1 MEDFP
6 MMKKHTRVLAL
17 GLTCTALLSLATPA
31 MAARQNTS
39 TTPIS
44 ASGTTSVTIPS
55 DGTLSFSQIGERVKA
70 NNLTLKAAQE
80 SLKQAKAMDWDDAID
95 EMEDAIDNLN
105 IQISQLLTG
114 SKAQLEKAQADLA
127 TSLNGISVTDGNLTG
142 LKEVIQNT
150 VTLSTLSSLSQYS
163 QMQAASL
170 KASKES
176 LEDQLDDLKEQ
187 KQDYQKTLKDT
198 ERQIDYAA
206 DQTISGA
213 ESLYLTILSTQLQ
226 LDGLK
231 NNTLASTQR
240 SLQEI
245 ELRYQLGQVSKLTL
259 TQVQNGYE
267 SLASS
272 ITSLENTVSTLY
284 SSLQS
289 LMGDVPTGKLR
300 LLDTP
305 SVTANELSYL
315 NYASDLSKA
324 KEKSYTL
331 YTADRAVEDA
341 EDAMNDARRDEGK
354 NSYQYK
360 MAEYAY
366 QSSLYKK
373 DAAVANF
380 EASFLNLYKAI
391 APAQT
396 ALAAKQSVLAYEQQ
410 MYAVAEKKY
419 QLGNLSANALQDAKD
434 TLDSAQRDV
443 EAAQLDLFTAYHSYD
458 QAVKLGLISS
468 SNG

>member
-1 MEDFP
+1 
-6 MMKKHTRVLAL
+6 MMKQHTRVLAL

-80 SLKQAKAMDWDDAID
+80 SLKQAQAMDWNDAID
-95 EMEDAIDNLN
+95 EMEDAIDDLDF
-105 IQISQLLTG
+105 QISQLLNG
-114 SKAQLEKAQADLA
+114 STEQLKKAQADLT
-127 TSLNGISVTDGNLTG
+127 TSLSEISVVDNKLTG
-142 LKEVIQNT
+142 LEKVIKNT
-150 VTLSTLSSLSQYS
+150 VALSTLSSFSQYS

-187 KQDYQKTLKDT
+187 KEDYQKTLADT

-240 SLQEI
+240 SLKEI

-267 SLASS
+267 SLESS

-289 LMGDVPTGKLR
+289 LMGDVPTGKLQ

-315 NYASDLSKA
+315 NYASDLAKA

-366 QSSLYKK
+366 QSSIYKK

-396 ALAAKQSVLAYEQQ
+396 ALAAKQSALAYEQQ

-443 EAAQLDLFTAYHSYD
+443 DAAQLDLFTAYHSYD
-458 QAVKLGLISS
+458 QAVKLGLVSS

>member
-1 MEDFP
+1 

-17 GLTCTALLSLATPA
+17 GLTFTALLSLATPA

-70 NNLTLKAAQE
+70 NNLTLKAAEE

-95 EMEDAIDNLN
+95 EMEDAIDDLDF
-105 IQISQLLTG
+105 QISQLLNG
-114 SKAQLEKAQADLA
+114 SSNQLEIANAALTA
-127 TSLNGISVTDGNLTG
+127 SLNDVSISGD
-142 LKEVIQNT
+142 KIQNLDK
-150 VTLSTLSSLSQYS
+150 VIESSINVSMLKTLAQYS
-163 QMQAASL
+163 RIQAESL
-170 KASKES
+170 KSTKES

-213 ESLYLTILSTQLQ
+213 ESLYLAILSTQLQ

-240 SLQEI
+240 SLKEI

-267 SLASS
+267 SLESS

-324 KEKSYTL
+324 KENSYSL

-373 DAAVANF
+373 DAAVASF

-396 ALAAKQSVLAYEQQ
+396 ALAAKQSALAYEQQ

-458 QAVKLGLISS
+458 QAVKLGLVSS

>member
-1 MEDFP
+1 

-17 GLTCTALLSLATPA
+17 GLTCTVLLSLATPA
-31 MAARQNTS
+31 MAARQNNS

-70 NNLTLKAAQE
+70 NNLTLKAAEE

-95 EMEDAIDNLN
+95 EMEDAIDSLD
-105 IQISQLLTG
+105 IQISQLLYG
-114 SKAQLEKAQADLA
+114 SSGQLDAANKALAD
-127 TSLNGISVTDGNLTG
+127 SLSKVSVTEGNISNLG
-142 LKEVIQNT
+142 DVIKNT
-150 VTLSTLSSLSQYS
+150 ITVSTLQTLSEYGKI
-163 QMQAASL
+163 QAESL

-176 LEDQLDDLKEQ
+176 LEDQLDDLKDQ
-187 KQDYQKTLKDT
+187 KKDYQKTLADT
-198 ERQIDYAA
+198 EKQIEYAA

-213 ESLYLTILSTQLQ
+213 ESLYLTILSTKLQ

-231 NNTLASTQR
+231 TNTLASTQR
-240 SLQEI
+240 SLKEI

-267 SLASS
+267 SLESS
-272 ITSLENTVSTLY
+272 IASLENTVSTLY

-289 LMGDVPTGKLR
+289 LMGDVPTGTLT

-315 NYASDLSKA
+315 NYDADLAKA
-324 KEKSYTL
+324 KENSYTL
-331 YTADRAVEDA
+331 YSANRAVEDA
-341 EDAMNDARRDEGK
+341 EDAMNDSRRDDGK

-373 DAAVANF
+373 DAAVASF

-396 ALAAKQSVLAYEQQ
+396 ALAAKQSALVYEQQ

-419 QLGNLSANALQDAKD
+419 QLGNISANALQDAKD

-458 QAVKLGLISS
+458 QAVKLGLVSS
-468 SNG
+468 GNG

>member
-1 MEDFP
+1 

-55 DGTLSFSQIGERVKA
+55 DGTLAFSQIGERVKA
-70 NNLTLKAAQE
+70 NNLTLKAAEE

-95 EMEDAIDNLN
+95 EMEDAIDNLD
-105 IQISQLLTG
+105 IQISQLLNG
-114 SKAQLEKAQADLA
+114 STNQLA
-127 TSLNGISVTDGNLTG
+127 TANAALTASLDKVSVSGEKIENLG
-142 LKEVIQNT
+142 DVINSAINVSMLK
-150 VTLSTLSSLSQYS
+150 TLAQYG
-163 QMQAASL
+163 QMQAESL
-170 KASKES
+170 KSTKES

-267 SLASS
+267 SLESS

-324 KEKSYTL
+324 KENSYAL

-366 QSSLYKK
+366 QSSIYKK
-373 DAAVANF
+373 DAAVASF

-396 ALAAKQSVLAYEQQ
+396 ALAAKQSALAYEQQ

-458 QAVKLGLISS
+458 QAVKLGLVSS

>member
-1 MEDFP
+1 
-6 MMKKHTRVLAL
+6 
-17 GLTCTALLSLATPA
+17 
-31 MAARQNTS
+31 
-39 TTPIS
+39 
-44 ASGTTSVTIPS
+44 
-55 DGTLSFSQIGERVKA
+55 
-70 NNLTLKAAQE
+70 
-80 SLKQAKAMDWDDAID
+80 MDWDDAID
-95 EMEDAIDNLN
+95 EMEDAIDDLDF
-105 IQISQLLTG
+105 QISQLLNG
-114 SKAQLEKAQADLA
+114 SSAELEAARQQLQ
-127 TSLNGISVTDGNLTG
+127 TSLANVSIAENKISG
-142 LKEVIQNT
+142 LDSVIANT
-150 VTLSTLSSLSQYS
+150 VALSMLSTLSQYGK
-163 QMQAASL
+163 MQAESL
-170 KASKES
+170 KSTKES

-240 SLQEI
+240 SLKEI

-267 SLASS
+267 SLESS

-324 KEKSYTL
+324 KENSYTL

-366 QSSLYKK
+366 QSSIYKK
-373 DAAVANF
+373 DAAVASF

-396 ALAAKQSVLAYEQQ
+396 ALAAKQSALAYEQQ

-443 EAAQLDLFTAYHSYD
+443 EAAQLDLFTAYHSYN
-458 QAVKLGLISS
+458 QAVKLGLVSS

>member
-1 MEDFP
+1 
-6 MMKKHTRVLAL
+6 MMKQHTRVLAL

-55 DGTLSFSQIGERVKA
+55 DGTLAFSQIGERVKA
-70 NNLTLKAAQE
+70 NNLTLKAAEE

-95 EMEDAIDNLN
+95 EMEDAIDNLD
-105 IQISQLLTG
+105 IQISQLLNG
-114 SKAQLEKAQADLA
+114 SSAQLDQAKKDL
-127 TSLNGISVTDGNLTG
+127 
-142 LKEVIQNT
+142 E
-150 VTLSTLSSLSQYS
+150 SSLSSVITSTEGLSGLGDVIKNTINVSTLTTLSQYGK
-163 QMQAASL
+163 MQAESL
-170 KASKES
+170 KSTKES

-240 SLQEI
+240 SLKEI

-305 SVTANELSYL
+305 SVTADELSYL

-366 QSSLYKK
+366 QSSIYKK
-373 DAAVANF
+373 DAAVASF

-396 ALAAKQSVLAYEQQ
+396 ALAAKQSALAYEQQ

-458 QAVKLGLISS
+458 QAVKLGLVSS

>member
-1 MEDFP
+1 
-6 MMKKHTRVLAL
+6 MMKRHTRVLAL

-55 DGTLSFSQIGERVKA
+55 DGTLAFSQIGERVKA

-95 EMEDAIDNLN
+95 EMEDAIDNLD

-127 TSLNGISVTDGNLTG
+127 TSLNRISVTDGNLTG

-240 SLQEI
+240 SLKEI

-324 KEKSYTL
+324 KENSYSL

-373 DAAVANF
+373 DAAVASF

-396 ALAAKQSVLAYEQQ
+396 ALAAKQSALAYEQQ

>member
-1 MEDFP
+1 
-6 MMKKHTRVLAL
+6 MMKQHTRVLAL

-80 SLKQAKAMDWDDAID
+80 SLKQAQAMDWNDAID
-95 EMEDAIDNLN
+95 EMEDAIDDLDF
-105 IQISQLLTG
+105 QISQLLNG
-114 SKAQLEKAQADLA
+114 STEQLKKAQADLT
-127 TSLNGISVTDGNLTG
+127 TSLSEISVVDNKLTG
-142 LKEVIQNT
+142 LEKVIKNT
-150 VTLSTLSSLSQYS
+150 VALSTLSSFSQYS

-187 KQDYQKTLKDT
+187 KEDYQKTLADT

-240 SLQEI
+240 SLKEI

-289 LMGDVPTGKLR
+289 LMGDVPTGKLQ

-324 KEKSYTL
+324 KENSYTL

-366 QSSLYKK
+366 QSSIYKK
-373 DAAVANF
+373 DAAVASF
-380 EASFLNLYKAI
+380 ESSFLNLYKAI

-396 ALAAKQSVLAYEQQ
+396 ALAAKQSALAYEQQ

-443 EAAQLDLFTAYHSYD
+443 DAAQLDLFTAYHSYD
-458 QAVKLGLISS
+458 QAVKLGLVSS

>member
-1 MEDFP
+1 
-6 MMKKHTRVLAL
+6 MMKQHTRILAL

-55 DGTLSFSQIGERVKA
+55 DGTLAFSQIGERVKA

-95 EMEDAIDNLN
+95 EMEDAIDNLD
-105 IQISQLLTG
+105 IQISQLLNG
-114 SKAQLEKAQADLA
+114 SSAQLEQAKKDLDSSLSSVI
-127 TSLNGISVTDGNLTG
+127 TSKNDLSG
-142 LKEVIQNT
+142 LGSVIQNT
-150 VTLSTLSSLSQYS
+150 ITVSTLTTLSQYGK
-163 QMQAASL
+163 MQAESL
-170 KASKES
+170 KSTKES

-240 SLQEI
+240 SLKEI
-245 ELRYQLGQVSKLTL
+245 ELRYQLGQVSKLTQ

-324 KEKSYTL
+324 KENSYTL

-373 DAAVANF
+373 DAAVASF

-396 ALAAKQSVLAYEQQ
+396 ALAAKQSALAYEQQ

>member
-1 MEDFP
+1 

-55 DGTLSFSQIGERVKA
+55 DGTLAFSQIGERVKA

-80 SLKQAKAMDWDDAID
+80 SLKQVKAMDWDDAID
-95 EMEDAIDNLN
+95 EMEDAIDNLD

-127 TSLNGISVTDGNLTG
+127 TSLNEISVTDGNLTG

-240 SLQEI
+240 SLKVI

-267 SLASS
+267 SLESS

-305 SVTANELSYL
+305 SVTANDLSYL

-324 KEKSYTL
+324 KENSYTL

-366 QSSLYKK
+366 QSSIYKK

-380 EASFLNLYKAI
+380 EASFLNLYKSI

-396 ALAAKQSVLAYEQQ
+396 ALAAKQSTLAYEQQ

-458 QAVKLGLISS
+458 QAVKLGLVSS

>member
-1 MEDFP
+1 

-55 DGTLSFSQIGERVKA
+55 DGTLAFSQIGERVKA
-70 NNLTLKAAQE
+70 NNLTLKAAEE

-95 EMEDAIDNLN
+95 EMEDAIDNLD

-127 TSLNGISVTDGNLTG
+127 TSLNRISVTDGNLTG

-240 SLQEI
+240 SLKEI

-267 SLASS
+267 SLESS

-305 SVTANELSYL
+305 SVTADELSYL

-324 KEKSYTL
+324 KENSYTL

-366 QSSLYKK
+366 QSSIYKK
-373 DAAVANF
+373 DAAVASF

-396 ALAAKQSVLAYEQQ
+396 ALAAKQSALAYEQQ

-458 QAVKLGLISS
+458 QAVKLGLVSS

>member
-1 MEDFP
+1 
-6 MMKKHTRVLAL
+6 MMKQHTRVLAL

-55 DGTLSFSQIGERVKA
+55 DGTLAFSQIGERVKA
-70 NNLTLKAAQE
+70 NNLTLKAAEE

-95 EMEDAIDNLN
+95 EMEDAIDNLD

-150 VTLSTLSSLSQYS
+150 VILSTFSSLSQYS

-198 ERQIDYAA
+198 ECQIDYAA

-240 SLQEI
+240 SLKEI

-267 SLASS
+267 SLESS

-305 SVTANELSYL
+305 SVTADELSYL

-324 KEKSYTL
+324 KENSYTL

-366 QSSLYKK
+366 QSSIYKK
-373 DAAVANF
+373 DAAVASF

-396 ALAAKQSVLAYEQQ
+396 ALAAKQSALAYEQQ

-458 QAVKLGLISS
+458 QAVKLGLVSS

>member
-1 MEDFP
+1 

-55 DGTLSFSQIGERVKA
+55 DGTLAFSQIGERVKA
-70 NNLTLKAAQE
+70 NNLTLKAAEE

-95 EMEDAIDNLN
+95 EMEDAIDNLD
-105 IQISQLLTG
+105 IQISQLLNG
-114 SKAQLEKAQADLA
+114 SSAQLEQAKKDLDSSLSSVI
-127 TSLNGISVTDGNLTG
+127 TSKDDLSG
-142 LKEVIQNT
+142 LGSVIQNT
-150 VTLSTLSSLSQYS
+150 ITVSTLTTLSQYGK
-163 QMQAASL
+163 MQAESL
-170 KASKES
+170 KSTKES

-240 SLQEI
+240 SLKEI

-305 SVTANELSYL
+305 SVTADELSYL
-315 NYASDLSKA
+315 NYASDLAKA
-324 KEKSYTL
+324 KENSYSL

-373 DAAVANF
+373 DAAVASF

-391 APAQT
+391 APAQS
-396 ALAAKQSVLAYEQQ
+396 ALAAKQSALAYEQQ

-458 QAVKLGLISS
+458 QAVKLGLVSS

>member
-1 MEDFP
+1 
-6 MMKKHTRVLAL
+6 MMKQHTRVLAL

-55 DGTLSFSQIGERVKA
+55 DGTLAFSQIGERVKA
-70 NNLTLKAAQE
+70 NNLTLKSAQE
-80 SLKQAKAMDWDDAID
+80 SLKQAQAMDWNDAID
-95 EMEDAIDNLN
+95 EMEDAIDNLD

-114 SKAQLEKAQADLA
+114 SSSQLAEANKALQASLASVSVSKKGFVDLGDVIKNTIA
-127 TSLNGISVTDGNLTG
+127 VSTLT
-142 LKEVIQNT
+142 
-150 VTLSTLSSLSQYS
+150 TLSEYGKIQVE
-163 QMQAASL
+163 SL
-170 KASKES
+170 KSTKES

-187 KQDYQKTLKDT
+187 KEDYQKTLADT

-240 SLQEI
+240 SLKEI

-267 SLASS
+267 SLESS

-305 SVTANELSYL
+305 SVTADELSYL

-324 KEKSYTL
+324 KENSYSL

-366 QSSLYKK
+366 QSSIYKK
-373 DAAVANF
+373 DAAVASF

-396 ALAAKQSVLAYEQQ
+396 ALAAKQSALAYEQQ

-458 QAVKLGLISS
+458 QAVKLGLVSS

>member
-1 MEDFP
+1 
-6 MMKKHTRVLAL
+6 MMKQHTRVLAL

-70 NNLTLKAAQE
+70 NNLTLKAAEE

-95 EMEDAIDNLN
+95 EMEDAIDNLD

-127 TSLNGISVTDGNLTG
+127 TSLNGISVTGGNLTG

-240 SLQEI
+240 SLKEI

-267 SLASS
+267 SLESS
-272 ITSLENTVSTLY
+272 IISLENTVSTLY

-324 KEKSYTL
+324 KENSYTL

-373 DAAVANF
+373 DAAVASF

-396 ALAAKQSVLAYEQQ
+396 ALAAKQSTLAYEQQ

-458 QAVKLGLISS
+458 QAVKLGLVSS

>member
-1 MEDFP
+1 

-55 DGTLSFSQIGERVKA
+55 DGTLAFSQIGERVKA
-70 NNLTLKAAQE
+70 NNLTLKAAEE

-95 EMEDAIDNLN
+95 EMEDAIDNLD
-105 IQISQLLTG
+105 IQISQLLNG
-114 SKAQLEKAQADLA
+114 STNQLA
-127 TSLNGISVTDGNLTG
+127 TANAALTASLDKVSVSGEKIKNLG
-142 LKEVIQNT
+142 DVINSAINVSMLK
-150 VTLSTLSSLSQYS
+150 TLAQYG
-163 QMQAASL
+163 QMQAESL
-170 KASKES
+170 KSTKES

-240 SLQEI
+240 SLKEI

-267 SLASS
+267 SLESS

-324 KEKSYTL
+324 KENSYTL

-366 QSSLYKK
+366 QSSIYKK
-373 DAAVANF
+373 DAAVASF

-396 ALAAKQSVLAYEQQ
+396 ALAAKQSALAYEQQ

-443 EAAQLDLFTAYHSYD
+443 DAAQLDLFTAYHSYD
-458 QAVKLGLISS
+458 QAVKLGLVSS

>member
-1 MEDFP
+1 

-55 DGTLSFSQIGERVKA
+55 NGTLAFSQIGERVKA

-95 EMEDAIDNLN
+95 EMEDAIDNLDT
-105 IQISQLLTG
+105 QISQLLNG
-114 SKAQLEKAQADLA
+114 SSAQLEQAKKDLDSSLSSVI
-127 TSLNGISVTDGNLTG
+127 TSKNDLSG
-142 LKEVIQNT
+142 LGSVIQNT
-150 VTLSTLSSLSQYS
+150 ITVSTLTTLSQYGK
-163 QMQAASL
+163 MQAESL
-170 KASKES
+170 KSTKES

-240 SLQEI
+240 SLKEI

-267 SLASS
+267 SLESS

-324 KEKSYTL
+324 KENSYTL

-366 QSSLYKK
+366 QSSIYKK
-373 DAAVANF
+373 DAAVASF

-396 ALAAKQSVLAYEQQ
+396 ALAAKQSALAYEQQ

-419 QLGNLSANALQDAKD
+419 QLGNLSANAVQDAKD

-458 QAVKLGLISS
+458 QAVKLGLVSS

>member
-1 MEDFP
+1 

-55 DGTLSFSQIGERVKA
+55 DGTLAFSQIGERVKA
-70 NNLTLKAAQE
+70 NNLTLKAAEE

-95 EMEDAIDNLN
+95 EMEDAIDNLD
-105 IQISQLLTG
+105 IQISQLLNG
-114 SKAQLEKAQADLA
+114 STNQLA
-127 TSLNGISVTDGNLTG
+127 TANAALTASLDKVSVSGEKIENLG
-142 LKEVIQNT
+142 DVINSAINVSMLK
-150 VTLSTLSSLSQYS
+150 TLAQYG
-163 QMQAASL
+163 QMQAESL
-170 KASKES
+170 KSTKES

-240 SLQEI
+240 SLKEI

-267 SLASS
+267 SLESS

-305 SVTANELSYL
+305 SVTADELSYL

-324 KEKSYTL
+324 KENSYSL

-366 QSSLYKK
+366 QSSIYKK
-373 DAAVANF
+373 DAAVASF

-396 ALAAKQSVLAYEQQ
+396 ALAAKQSALAYEQQ

-458 QAVKLGLISS
+458 QAVKLGLVSS

>member
-1 MEDFP
+1 

-80 SLKQAKAMDWDDAID
+80 SLKQAQAMDWNDAID
-95 EMEDAIDNLN
+95 EMEDAIDDLDF
-105 IQISQLLTG
+105 QISQLLNG
-114 SKAQLEKAQADLA
+114 STEQLKKAQADLT
-127 TSLNGISVTDGNLTG
+127 TSLSEISVVDNKLTG
-142 LKEVIQNT
+142 LEKVIKNT
-150 VTLSTLSSLSQYS
+150 VALSTLSSFSQYS

-187 KQDYQKTLKDT
+187 KEDYQKTLADT

-240 SLQEI
+240 SLKEI

-267 SLASS
+267 SLESS

-324 KEKSYTL
+324 KENSYTL

-366 QSSLYKK
+366 QSSIYKK
-373 DAAVANF
+373 DAAVASF

-396 ALAAKQSVLAYEQQ
+396 ALAAKQSALAYEQQ

-458 QAVKLGLISS
+458 QAVKLGLVSS

>member
-1 MEDFP
+1 

-55 DGTLSFSQIGERVKA
+55 DGTLAFSQIGERVKA
-70 NNLTLKAAQE
+70 NNLTLKAAEE

-95 EMEDAIDNLN
+95 EMEDAIDNLD
-105 IQISQLLTG
+105 IQISQLLNG
-114 SKAQLEKAQADLA
+114 STNQLA
-127 TSLNGISVTDGNLTG
+127 TANAALTASLDKVSVSGKKIENLG
-142 LKEVIQNT
+142 DVINSAINVSMLK
-150 VTLSTLSSLSQYS
+150 TLAQYG
-163 QMQAASL
+163 QMQAESL
-170 KASKES
+170 KSTKES

-240 SLQEI
+240 SLKEI

-267 SLASS
+267 SLESS

-305 SVTANELSYL
+305 SVTADELSYL

-324 KEKSYTL
+324 KENSYTL

-366 QSSLYKK
+366 QSSIYKK
-373 DAAVANF
+373 DAAVASF

-396 ALAAKQSVLAYEQQ
+396 ALAAKQSALAYEQQ

-458 QAVKLGLISS
+458 QAVKLGLVSS

>member
-1 MEDFP
+1 
-6 MMKKHTRVLAL
+6 MMKQHTRILAL

-55 DGTLSFSQIGERVKA
+55 DGTLAFSQIGERVKA

-95 EMEDAIDNLN
+95 EMEDAIDNLD
-105 IQISQLLTG
+105 IQISQLLNG
-114 SKAQLEKAQADLA
+114 STNQLA
-127 TSLNGISVTDGNLTG
+127 TANAALTASLDKVSVSGKKIENLG
-142 LKEVIQNT
+142 DVINSAINVSMLK
-150 VTLSTLSSLSQYS
+150 TLAQYG
-163 QMQAASL
+163 QMQAESL
-170 KASKES
+170 KSTKES

-240 SLQEI
+240 SLKEI
-245 ELRYQLGQVSKLTL
+245 ELRYQLGQVSRLTL

-267 SLASS
+267 SLESS

-305 SVTANELSYL
+305 SVTADELSYL

-324 KEKSYTL
+324 KENSYSL

-373 DAAVANF
+373 DAAVASF

-396 ALAAKQSVLAYEQQ
+396 ALAAKQSALAYEQQ

-458 QAVKLGLISS
+458 QAVKLGLVSS

>member
-1 MEDFP
+1 
-6 MMKKHTRVLAL
+6 
-17 GLTCTALLSLATPA
+17 

-55 DGTLSFSQIGERVKA
+55 DGTLAFSQIGERVKA
-70 NNLTLKAAQE
+70 NNLTLKAAEE
-80 SLKQAKAMDWDDAID
+80 SLKRAKAMDWDDAID
-95 EMEDAIDNLN
+95 EMEDAIDNLD
-105 IQISQLLTG
+105 IQISQLLNG
-114 SKAQLEKAQADLA
+114 STNQLA
-127 TSLNGISVTDGNLTG
+127 TANAALTASLDKVSVSGEKIKNLDDVINSAINVSM
-142 LKEVIQNT
+142 LK
-150 VTLSTLSSLSQYS
+150 TLAQYG
-163 QMQAASL
+163 QMQAESL
-170 KASKES
+170 KSTKES

-226 LDGLK
+226 LDGL
-231 NNTLASTQR
+231 NTLASTQR
-240 SLQEI
+240 SLKVI

-259 TQVQNGYE
+259 TQVQNGDE
-267 SLASS
+267 SLESS

-289 LMGDVPTGKLR
+289 LMGDVPTGKLQ

-324 KEKSYTL
+324 KENSYTL

-366 QSSLYKK
+366 QSSIYKK
-373 DAAVANF
+373 DAAVASF

-396 ALAAKQSVLAYEQQ
+396 ALAAKQSTLAYEQQ

-443 EAAQLDLFTAYHSYD
+443 DAAQLDLFTAYHSYD
-458 QAVKLGLISS
+458 QAVKLGLVSS

>member
-1 MEDFP
+1 
-6 MMKKHTRVLAL
+6 MMKQHTRVLAL

-55 DGTLSFSQIGERVKA
+55 DGTLAFSQIGERVKA
-70 NNLTLKAAQE
+70 NNLTLKAAEE
-80 SLKQAKAMDWDDAID
+80 SLKQVKAMDWDDAID
-95 EMEDAIDNLN
+95 EMEDAIDNLD
-105 IQISQLLTG
+105 IQISQLING
-114 SKAQLEKAQADLA
+114 SSYQLEAANKAL
-127 TSLNGISVTDGNLTG
+127 TESLGKVSVSEGTISNLPD
-142 LKEVIQNT
+142 VIKNT
-150 VTLSTLSSLSQYS
+150 ITVSTLQTLSEYGKI
-163 QMQAASL
+163 QAESL

-198 ERQIDYAA
+198 ERQIGYAA

-240 SLQEI
+240 SLKEI

-267 SLASS
+267 SLESS

-324 KEKSYTL
+324 KENSYTL

-373 DAAVANF
+373 DAAVASF

-396 ALAAKQSVLAYEQQ
+396 ALAAKQSALAYEQQ

-443 EAAQLDLFTAYHSYD
+443 EAAQLDLFTAYHSYN
-458 QAVKLGLISS
+458 QAVKLGLVSS

>member
-1 MEDFP
+1 
-6 MMKKHTRVLAL
+6 MMKQHTRVLAL

-55 DGTLSFSQIGERVKA
+55 DGTLAFSQIGERVKA
-70 NNLTLKAAQE
+70 NNLTLKAAEE

-95 EMEDAIDNLN
+95 EMEDAIDNLD

-127 TSLNGISVTDGNLTG
+127 TSLNGISVTGGNLTG

-240 SLQEI
+240 SLKEI

-267 SLASS
+267 SLESS
-272 ITSLENTVSTLY
+272 IISLENTVSTLY

-324 KEKSYTL
+324 KENSYTL

-373 DAAVANF
+373 DAAVASF

-396 ALAAKQSVLAYEQQ
+396 ALAAKQSTLAYEQQ

-458 QAVKLGLISS
+458 QAVKLGLVSS

>member
-1 MEDFP
+1 

-70 NNLTLKAAQE
+70 NNLTLKAAEE

-95 EMEDAIDNLN
+95 EMEDAIDNLD
-105 IQISQLLTG
+105 IQISQLLNG
-114 SKAQLEKAQADLA
+114 STEQLKKAQADLT
-127 TSLNGISVTDGNLTG
+127 TSLNRISVVDNKLTG
-142 LKEVIQNT
+142 LEELIKNT
-150 VTLSTLSSLSQYS
+150 VALSTLSSFSQYS

-187 KQDYQKTLKDT
+187 KADYQKTLADT

-240 SLQEI
+240 SLKEI
-245 ELRYQLGQVSKLTL
+245 ELRYQLGQVSRLTL

-267 SLASS
+267 SLESS

-305 SVTANELSYL
+305 SVTADELSYL

-324 KEKSYTL
+324 KENSYSL

-366 QSSLYKK
+366 QSSIYKK
-373 DAAVANF
+373 DAAVASF

-396 ALAAKQSVLAYEQQ
+396 ALAAKQSALAYEQQ

-443 EAAQLDLFTAYHSYD
+443 EAAQLDLFTAYHSYN
-458 QAVKLGLISS
+458 QAVKLGLVSS

>member
-1 MEDFP
+1 
-6 MMKKHTRVLAL
+6 MMKQHTRVLAL

-80 SLKQAKAMDWDDAID
+80 SLKQAQAMDWNDAID
-95 EMEDAIDNLN
+95 EMEDAIDDLDF
-105 IQISQLLTG
+105 QISQLLNG
-114 SKAQLEKAQADLA
+114 STEQLKKAQADLT
-127 TSLNGISVTDGNLTG
+127 TSLSEISVVDNKLTG
-142 LKEVIQNT
+142 LEKVIKNT
-150 VTLSTLSSLSQYS
+150 VALSTLSSFSQYS

-187 KQDYQKTLKDT
+187 KEDYQKTLADT

-240 SLQEI
+240 SLKEI

-272 ITSLENTVSTLY
+272 IASLENTVSTLY

-305 SVTANELSYL
+305 SVTADELSYL

-324 KEKSYTL
+324 KENSYTL

-366 QSSLYKK
+366 QSSIYKK
-373 DAAVANF
+373 DAAVASF

-396 ALAAKQSVLAYEQQ
+396 ALAAKQSTLAYEQQ

-458 QAVKLGLISS
+458 QAVKLGLVSS

>member
-1 MEDFP
+1 
-6 MMKKHTRVLAL
+6 MMKQHTRVLAL

-55 DGTLSFSQIGERVKA
+55 DGTLAFSQIGERVKA

-95 EMEDAIDNLN
+95 EMEDAIDNLD
-105 IQISQLLTG
+105 IQISQLLNG
-114 SKAQLEKAQADLA
+114 SSAQLEQAKKDLDSSLSSVI
-127 TSLNGISVTDGNLTG
+127 TSKDGLSG
-142 LKEVIQNT
+142 LGSVIQNT
-150 VTLSTLSSLSQYS
+150 ITVSTLTTLSQYGK
-163 QMQAASL
+163 MQAESL
-170 KASKES
+170 KSTKES

-240 SLQEI
+240 SLKEI

-324 KEKSYTL
+324 KENSYSL

-391 APAQT
+391 APAQS
-396 ALAAKQSVLAYEQQ
+396 ALAAKQSALAYEQQ

-419 QLGNLSANALQDAKD
+419 QLGNLSAYALQDAKD

>member
-1 MEDFP
+1 

-17 GLTCTALLSLATPA
+17 GLTFTALLSLATPA
-31 MAARQNTS
+31 MAARQNSS

-55 DGTLSFSQIGERVKA
+55 DGTLAFSQIGERVKA
-70 NNLTLKAAQE
+70 NNLTLKSAQE

-95 EMEDAIDNLN
+95 EMEDAIDNLD
-105 IQISQLLTG
+105 IQISQLLNG
-114 SKAQLEKAQADLA
+114 STNQLA
-127 TSLNGISVTDGNLTG
+127 TANAALTASLDKVSVSGEKIENLG
-142 LKEVIQNT
+142 DVINSAINVSMLK
-150 VTLSTLSSLSQYS
+150 TLAQYG
-163 QMQAASL
+163 QMQAESL
-170 KASKES
+170 KSTKES

-240 SLQEI
+240 SLKEI

-267 SLASS
+267 SLESS

-324 KEKSYTL
+324 KENSYTL

-373 DAAVANF
+373 DAAVASF

-396 ALAAKQSVLAYEQQ
+396 ALAAKQSALAYEQQ

>member
-1 MEDFP
+1 
-6 MMKKHTRVLAL
+6 MMKKYTRVLAL

-55 DGTLSFSQIGERVKA
+55 DGTLAFSQIGERVKA
-70 NNLTLKAAQE
+70 NNLTLKAAEE
-80 SLKQAKAMDWDDAID
+80 SLKQAKAMDWNDAID
-95 EMEDAIDNLN
+95 EMEDAIDNLD
-105 IQISQLLTG
+105 IQISQLLNG
-114 SKAQLEKAQADLA
+114 STEQLKKAQADLT
-127 TSLNGISVTDGNLTG
+127 TSLNGISVVDNKLTG
-142 LKEVIQNT
+142 LEELIKNT
-150 VTLSTLSSLSQYS
+150 VALSTLSSFSQYS

-187 KQDYQKTLKDT
+187 KADYQKTLADT

-240 SLQEI
+240 SLKEI

-267 SLASS
+267 SLESS

-305 SVTANELSYL
+305 SVTADELSYL
-315 NYASDLSKA
+315 NYASDLAKA

-366 QSSLYKK
+366 QSSIYKK

-396 ALAAKQSVLAYEQQ
+396 ALAAKQSALAYEQQ

-458 QAVKLGLISS
+458 QAVKLGLVSS

>member
-1 MEDFP
+1 MT
-6 MMKKHTRVLAL
+6 KQHTRVLAL

-80 SLKQAKAMDWDDAID
+80 SLKQAQAMDWNDAID
-95 EMEDAIDNLN
+95 EMEDAIDNLD

-114 SKAQLEKAQADLA
+114 SSSQLAEANKALQASLASVSVSKEGFVDLGDVIKNTIA
-127 TSLNGISVTDGNLTG
+127 VSTLT
-142 LKEVIQNT
+142 
-150 VTLSTLSSLSQYS
+150 TLSEYGKIQVE
-163 QMQAASL
+163 SL
-170 KASKES
+170 KSTKES

-187 KQDYQKTLKDT
+187 KEDYQKTLADT

-240 SLQEI
+240 SLKEI

-259 TQVQNGYE
+259 TQVQNVYE

-331 YTADRAVEDA
+331 YTADRAAEDA

-366 QSSLYKK
+366 QSSIYKK
-373 DAAVANF
+373 DAAVASF

-396 ALAAKQSVLAYEQQ
+396 ALAAKQSALAYEQQ

-458 QAVKLGLISS
+458 QAVKLGLVSS

>member
-1 MEDFP
+1 

-80 SLKQAKAMDWDDAID
+80 SLKQAQAMDWNDAID
-95 EMEDAIDNLN
+95 EMEDAIDNLD

-114 SKAQLEKAQADLA
+114 SSSQLAEANKALQASLASVSVSKEGFVDLGDVIKNTIA
-127 TSLNGISVTDGNLTG
+127 VSTLT
-142 LKEVIQNT
+142 
-150 VTLSTLSSLSQYS
+150 TLSEYGKIQVE
-163 QMQAASL
+163 SL
-170 KASKES
+170 KSTKES

-187 KQDYQKTLKDT
+187 KEDYQKTLADT

-240 SLQEI
+240 SLKEI

-267 SLASS
+267 SLESS

-324 KEKSYTL
+324 KENSYSL

-373 DAAVANF
+373 DAAVASF

-396 ALAAKQSVLAYEQQ
+396 ALAAKQSALAYEQQ

-458 QAVKLGLISS
+458 QAVKLGLVSS

>member
-1 MEDFP
+1 
-6 MMKKHTRVLAL
+6 MMKQHTRVLAL

-55 DGTLSFSQIGERVKA
+55 DGTLAFSQIGERVKA
-70 NNLTLKAAQE
+70 NNLTLKAAEE

-95 EMEDAIDNLN
+95 EMEDAIDNLD

-127 TSLNGISVTDGNLTG
+127 TSLNGISVTGGNLTG

-240 SLQEI
+240 SLKEI

-324 KEKSYTL
+324 KENSYTL

-366 QSSLYKK
+366 QSSIYKK
-373 DAAVANF
+373 DAAVASF

-396 ALAAKQSVLAYEQQ
+396 ALAAKQSALAYEQQ

-443 EAAQLDLFTAYHSYD
+443 DAAQLDLFTVYHSYD
-458 QAVKLGLISS
+458 QAVKLGLVSS

>member
-1 MEDFP
+1 
-6 MMKKHTRVLAL
+6 MMKQHTRVLAL
-17 GLTCTALLSLATPA
+17 GLTFTALLSLATPA
-31 MAARQNTS
+31 MAARQNSS

-70 NNLTLKAAQE
+70 NNLTLKAAEE

-95 EMEDAIDNLN
+95 EMEDAIDNLD
-105 IQISQLLTG
+105 IQISQLLNG
-114 SKAQLEKAQADLA
+114 SSAQLEQAKKDLDSSLSSVI
-127 TSLNGISVTDGNLTG
+127 TSKDNLSG
-142 LKEVIQNT
+142 LGSVIQNT
-150 VTLSTLSSLSQYS
+150 ITVSTLTTLSQYGK
-163 QMQAASL
+163 MQAESL
-170 KASKES
+170 KSTKES

-198 ERQIDYAA
+198 ERQIGYAA

-240 SLQEI
+240 SLKEI

-289 LMGDVPTGKLR
+289 LMGDVPTGKLQ

-305 SVTANELSYL
+305 SVTDNELSYL

-373 DAAVANF
+373 DAAVASF

-396 ALAAKQSVLAYEQQ
+396 ALAAKQSALAYEQQ

-458 QAVKLGLISS
+458 QAVKLGLVSS

>member
-1 MEDFP
+1 

-55 DGTLSFSQIGERVKA
+55 DGTLAFSQIGERVKA

-95 EMEDAIDNLN
+95 EMEDAIDNLD
-105 IQISQLLTG
+105 IQISQLLNG
-114 SKAQLEKAQADLA
+114 SSAQLEQAKKDL
-127 TSLNGISVTDGNLTG
+127 D
-142 LKEVIQNT
+142 
-150 VTLSTLSSLSQYS
+150 SSLSSIITSTEGLSGLGDVIKNTITVSTLTTLSQYGK
-163 QMQAASL
+163 MQAESL
-170 KASKES
+170 KSTKES

-198 ERQIDYAA
+198 ERQIGYAA

-240 SLQEI
+240 SLKEI
-245 ELRYQLGQVSKLTL
+245 ELRYQLGQVSRL
-259 TQVQNGYE
+259 
-267 SLASS
+267 SLESS

-305 SVTANELSYL
+305 SVTADELSYL

-324 KEKSYTL
+324 KENSYSL

-366 QSSLYKK
+366 QSSIYKK

-391 APAQT
+391 APAQS
-396 ALAAKQSVLAYEQQ
+396 ALAAKQSALAYEQQ

-419 QLGNLSANALQDAKD
+419 QLGNLSANALQDVKD

>member
-1 MEDFP
+1 MADS
-6 MMKKHTRVLAL
+6 
-17 GLTCTALLSLATPA
+17 LSKV
-31 MAARQNTS
+31 
-39 TTPIS
+39 
-44 ASGTTSVTIPS
+44 SVTEGNIS
-55 DGTLSFSQIGERVKA
+55 NLGDVSKNTITVSTLQTLSEYGKI
-70 NNLTLKAAQE
+70 
-80 SLKQAKAMDWDDAID
+80 QA
-95 EMEDAIDNLN
+95 E
-105 IQISQLLTG
+105 
-114 SKAQLEKAQADLA
+114 
-127 TSLNGISVTDGNLTG
+127 
-142 LKEVIQNT
+142 
-150 VTLSTLSSLSQYS
+150 
-163 QMQAASL
+163 SL

-176 LEDQLDDLKEQ
+176 LEDQLDDLKDQ
-187 KQDYQKTLKDT
+187 KKDYQKTLADT
-198 ERQIDYAA
+198 EKQIEYAA

-213 ESLYLTILSTQLQ
+213 ESLYLTILSTKLQ

-231 NNTLASTQR
+231 TNTLASTQR
-240 SLQEI
+240 SLKEI

-267 SLASS
+267 SLESS
-272 ITSLENTVSTLY
+272 IASLENTVSTLY

-289 LMGDVPTGKLR
+289 LMGDVPTGTLT

-315 NYASDLSKA
+315 NYDADLAKA
-324 KEKSYTL
+324 KENSYTL
-331 YTADRAVEDA
+331 YSANRAVEDA
-341 EDAMNDARRDEGK
+341 EDAMNDSRRDDGK

-373 DAAVANF
+373 DAAVASF

-396 ALAAKQSVLAYEQQ
+396 ALAAKQSALVYEQQ

-419 QLGNLSANALQDAKD
+419 QLGNISANALQDAKD

-458 QAVKLGLISS
+458 QAVKLGLVSS
-468 SNG
+468 GNG

>member
-1 MEDFP
+1 

-31 MAARQNTS
+31 MAARQNAS

-55 DGTLSFSQIGERVKA
+55 DGTLAFSQIGERVKA
-70 NNLTLKAAQE
+70 NNLTLKAAEE

-95 EMEDAIDNLN
+95 EMEDAIDNLD
-105 IQISQLLTG
+105 IQISQLLNG
-114 SKAQLEKAQADLA
+114 STNQLA
-127 TSLNGISVTDGNLTG
+127 TANAALTASLDKVSVSGEKIENLG
-142 LKEVIQNT
+142 DVINSAINVSMLK
-150 VTLSTLSSLSQYS
+150 TLAQYG
-163 QMQAASL
+163 QMQAESL
-170 KASKES
+170 KSTKES

-240 SLQEI
+240 SLKEI

-267 SLASS
+267 SLESS

-289 LMGDVPTGKLR
+289 LMGDVPTGKLQ

-315 NYASDLSKA
+315 NYASDLAKA

-373 DAAVANF
+373 DAAVASF

-396 ALAAKQSVLAYEQQ
+396 ALAEKQSALAYEQQ

-419 QLGNLSANALQDAKD
+419 QLGNLSANALQDEKD

-443 EAAQLDLFTAYHSYD
+443 EAAQLDLFTAYHSYN
-458 QAVKLGLISS
+458 QAVKLGLVSS

>member
-1 MEDFP
+1 

-55 DGTLSFSQIGERVKA
+55 DSTLSFSQIGERVKA
-70 NNLTLKAAQE
+70 NNLTLKAAEE

-95 EMEDAIDNLN
+95 EMEDAIDNLD
-105 IQISQLLTG
+105 IQISQLLNG
-114 SKAQLEKAQADLA
+114 STEQLKKAQADLT
-127 TSLNGISVTDGNLTG
+127 TSLNRISVVDNKLTG
-142 LKEVIQNT
+142 LEELIKNT
-150 VTLSTLSSLSQYS
+150 VALSTLSSFSQYS

-187 KQDYQKTLKDT
+187 KADYQKTLADT

-240 SLQEI
+240 SLKEI

-315 NYASDLSKA
+315 NYASDLAKA

-373 DAAVANF
+373 DAAVASF

-396 ALAAKQSVLAYEQQ
+396 ALAAKQSALAYEQQ
-410 MYAVAEKKY
+410 MYAVAKKKY

-458 QAVKLGLISS
+458 QAVKLGLVSS

>member
-1 MEDFP
+1 
-6 MMKKHTRVLAL
+6 MMKKHTRILAL

-55 DGTLSFSQIGERVKA
+55 DGTLAFSQIGERVKA
-70 NNLTLKAAQE
+70 NNLTLKAAEE

-95 EMEDAIDNLN
+95 EMEDAIDNLD
-105 IQISQLLTG
+105 IQISQLLNG
-114 SKAQLEKAQADLA
+114 STNQLA
-127 TSLNGISVTDGNLTG
+127 TANAALTASLDKVSVSGEKIENLG
-142 LKEVIQNT
+142 DVINSAINVSMLK
-150 VTLSTLSSLSQYS
+150 TLAQYG
-163 QMQAASL
+163 QMQAESL
-170 KASKES
+170 KSTKES

-240 SLQEI
+240 SLKEI
-245 ELRYQLGQVSKLTL
+245 ELRYQLGQVSTLTL

-289 LMGDVPTGKLR
+289 LMGDVPTGKLQ

-366 QSSLYKK
+366 QSSIYKK

-396 ALAAKQSVLAYEQQ
+396 ALAAKQSALAYEQQ

>member
-1 MEDFP
+1 
-6 MMKKHTRVLAL
+6 MMKQHTRILAL

-55 DGTLSFSQIGERVKA
+55 DGTLAFSQIGERVKA
-70 NNLTLKAAQE
+70 NNLTLKAAEE

-95 EMEDAIDNLN
+95 EMEDAIDNLD

-176 LEDQLDDLKEQ
+176 LENQLDDLKEQ

-240 SLQEI
+240 SLKEI

-267 SLASS
+267 SLESS

-315 NYASDLSKA
+315 NYAPDLSKA
-324 KEKSYTL
+324 KENSYTL

-366 QSSLYKK
+366 QSSIYKK
-373 DAAVANF
+373 DAAVASF

-396 ALAAKQSVLAYEQQ
+396 ALAAKQSALAYEQQ

-458 QAVKLGLISS
+458 QAVKLGLVSS